1 MSLVALILGA
11 GANVGKGVRAA
22 AQALKSQGYTVVV
35 GSRSATKVDG
45 ASHAVNLDATQ
56 PETIKAAFA
65 ETEQFAGPPNVV
77 VFNTSALTP
86 PPGDAVSVPLEAFS
100 RDVSFGTTGLYAA
113 VQEAVAAFRKAPKQA
128 PKAFIYTG
136 NILPFVPAN
145 KPFFLTGGVSKVA
158 AAYQMQLFG
167 NSFKE
172 ENFGFYF
179 ASQISRTGGP
189 VTMAQLSGLAHGV
202 AYWNLIQRKE
212 QGDWDLRFYEDGS
225 EGPHEP
231 VHLVFQP

>member
-11 GANVGKGVRAA
+11 GANVGKGV
-22 AQALKSQGYTVVV
+22 AQQLKANGYTVVV
-35 GSRSATKVDG
+35 GSRSTTKVDG
-45 ASHAVNLDATQ
+45 ASHAVKLDVTL
-56 PETIKAAFA
+56 PETIKTAFA
-65 ETEQFAGPPNVV
+65 ETEKIAGPPNVV
-77 VFNTSALTP
+77 VFNPSGFSP
-86 PPGDAVSVPLEAFS
+86 PPGDAVSVPLEGFT
-100 RDVSFGTTGLYAA
+100 RDVAFGTTGLYAA

-136 NILPFVPAN
+136 NILPFVPATL
-145 KPFFLTGGVSKVA
+145 PVFLSGGVSKVA
-158 AAYQMQLFG
+158 AAYQIQLFS

-172 ENFGFYF
+172 ENFRFYF

-189 VTMAQLSGLAHGV
+189 VTMKQLSGHAHGV
-202 AYWNLIQRKE
+202 AYWNLVQRKD

>member
-11 GANVGKGVRAA
+11 GANVGKGV
-22 AQALKSQGYTVVV
+22 AQQLKSQGYTVVV

-45 ASHAVNLDATQ
+45 TSHAVKLDVTQ

-65 ETEQFAGPPNVV
+65 ETEKFAGPPNVV
-77 VFNTSALTP
+77 AFNTSSLTP

-113 VQEAVAAFRKAPKQA
+113 
-128 PKAFIYTG
+128 AFIYTG
-136 NILPFVPAN
+136 NILPF
-145 KPFFLTGGVSKVA
+145 
-158 AAYQMQLFG
+158 MQLFG
-167 NSFKE
+167 NSFKD
-172 ENFGFYF
+172 ENFRFYF
-179 ASQISRTGGP
+179 ASQISRIGGP
-189 VTMAQLSGLAHGV
+189 VTMAQLSGHAHGV